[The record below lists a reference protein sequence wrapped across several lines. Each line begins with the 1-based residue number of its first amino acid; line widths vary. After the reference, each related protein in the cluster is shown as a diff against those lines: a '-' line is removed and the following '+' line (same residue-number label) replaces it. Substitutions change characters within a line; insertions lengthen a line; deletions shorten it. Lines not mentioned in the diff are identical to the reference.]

1 MACIR
6 VCFCIWQ
13 KSFHLLCMWLKVYQL
28 QNGKFCSSKNKPA
41 SKQTDRQIISIYQR
55 SITEGQKL
63 LKYEDWN
70 SLSSTQKVS
79 RSPQFSRRYLNI
91 FACGGQMKQTNCAFY
106 SSFSSFARKDSEV
119 KFESIRQQI
128 GTQIDNTT
136 RKGQMGFIGGC
147 EQVIIRRV
155 ENSKS
160 IFATHRNLFPTSK

>member
-1 MACIR
+1 MSVFCFKLNTILRIAAQRVALSNGMYSGLLLYMAKVISSF
-6 VCFCIWQ
+6 VYVV
-13 KSFHLLCMWLKVYQL
+13 KSLSTPKREILLL
-28 QNGKFCSSKNKPA
+28 
-41 SKQTDRQIISIYQR
+41 KQTDRQIISIYQR

-106 SSFSSFARKDSEV
+106 SSFSSSARKDSEV

-147 EQVIIRRV
+147 E
-155 ENSKS
+155 SK
-160 IFATHRNLFPTSK
+160 L